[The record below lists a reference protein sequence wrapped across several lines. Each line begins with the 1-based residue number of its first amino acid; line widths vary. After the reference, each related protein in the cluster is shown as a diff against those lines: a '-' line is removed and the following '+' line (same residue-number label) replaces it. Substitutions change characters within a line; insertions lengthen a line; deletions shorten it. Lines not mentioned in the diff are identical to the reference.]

1 MTNEAPAE
9 RPKGHS
15 LRGEKRPKAASSYLP
30 SYSALP
36 WYRRRHTDN
45 VGMNLQVHPRRWHI
59 ARTAG
64 KSCHLN
70 RCVRVRLPE
79 NCLLRL
85 VKPQD
90 GKHLLQKDWDS
101 DIDPTWSTLHEKNA
115 LFVRGCQSP
124 QATAPVSP
132 TVRAARETAH
142 AHLPLLSVL
151 APDDRHTR
159 PASDGPVRSP

>member
-70 RCVRVRLPE
+70 RCVPVRPPE
-79 NCLLRL
+79 NWLLRL
-85 VKPQD
+85 TSNHK
-90 GKHLLQKDWDS
+90 
-101 DIDPTWSTLHEKNA
+101 TESTFSRRTGIRTSILHGVRSTKRTHS
-115 LFVRGCQSP
+115 LFVGVSRLRRLTRFPQQSEP
-124 QATAPVSP
+124 PEKP
-132 TVRAARETAH
+132 PM
-142 AHLPLLSVL
+142 LICLFCPC
-151 APDDRHTR
+151 
-159 PASDGPVRSP
+159 